1 MIVQIPS
8 IKLFNV
14 KDNACM
20 LMDEEW
26 LPKTYNLFWAAIVVV
41 AVVLMA
47 GLYSRI
53 VSTPGSN
60 MILRINLPPNR
71 G

>member
-1 MIVQIPS
+1 
-8 IKLFNV
+8 
-14 KDNACM
+14 M